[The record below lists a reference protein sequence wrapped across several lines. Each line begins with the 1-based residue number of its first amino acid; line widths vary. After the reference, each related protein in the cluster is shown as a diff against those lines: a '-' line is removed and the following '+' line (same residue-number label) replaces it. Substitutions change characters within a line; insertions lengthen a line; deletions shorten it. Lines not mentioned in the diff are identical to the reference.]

1 MMDASEKYGN
11 FKMVLEIF
19 ELIEEIKLKPNA
31 AIMSYLLNGIS
42 NNSQSMNSVQ
52 KLFQKYK
59 EVKSEVQYH
68 SIVKLKLN
76 DEL

>member
-42 NNSQSMNSVQ
+42 KNSSSMQSVQ
-52 KLFQKYK
+52 RLFQKYK
-59 EVKSEVQYH
+59 EMQSEV
-68 SIVKLKLN
+68 
-76 DEL
+76 

>member
-1 MMDASEKYGN
+1 LELFELMMDASEKYGN

-42 NNSQSMNSVQ
+42 KNS
-52 KLFQKYK
+52 
-59 EVKSEVQYH
+59 
-68 SIVKLKLN
+68 
-76 DEL
+76 